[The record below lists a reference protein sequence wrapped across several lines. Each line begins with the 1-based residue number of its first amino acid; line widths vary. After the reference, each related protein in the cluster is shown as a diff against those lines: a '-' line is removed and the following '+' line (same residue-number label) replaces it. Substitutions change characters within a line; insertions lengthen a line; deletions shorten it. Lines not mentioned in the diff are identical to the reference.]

1 MGFGLLTLGYVF
13 TFILSL
19 TSFGYIPRLIGY
31 IIIIVALE
39 KLHYYEKTFRYTQ
52 LAIIPLICV
61 SLYQG
66 VTDILIRIGEISVG
80 VVSESTAL
88 ITNSAFLMLF
98 HVLLLLSI
106 YYIGKDTELVKIK
119 NASIRN
125 LIIMSV
131 YACLFVFMRLPISLT
146 EKYMRYFSINALI
159 LQLIWTVLNIILM
172 LSCAKNICP
181 EGEEDIPIKKSKFGF
196 VNNFR
201 DKLEQKEQKS
211 KQEMYA
217 YRKHKLEQRQN
228 KLKNRRK

>member
-19 TSFGYIPRLIGY
+19 TSFGYISRLIGY

-39 KLHYYEKTFRYTQ
+39 KLRYYERTFRYTQ
-52 LAIIPLICV
+52 FALIPLICV

-66 VTDILIRIGEISVG
+66 ITDILMRIGTINHGVISG
-80 VVSESTAL
+80 STAQ
-88 ITNSAFLMLF
+88 ITNPAFLMLF

-106 YYIGKDTELVKIK
+106 YYIGKDTGLDKIK

-125 LIIMSV
+125 LVIMSV
-131 YACLFVFMRLPISLT
+131 YACLFIFMQIPISLT
-146 EKYMRYFSINALI
+146 EQYMRYFSLNALI

-181 EGEEDIPIKKSKFGF
+181 EDEEDIPIKKSKFLF

-217 YRKHKLEQRQN
+217 YRKQKLEQRQN
-228 KLKNRRK
+228 KLKNRKK